1 MKKIVLFAL
10 IAAICAGALLYF
22 YLDKLEQQKEVKVE
36 YENVVVAVTNIPAY
50 TPITTDMVTI
60 RQVPLGTAHP
70 LAARTI
76 EEVVGYVTEG
86 ETLEGEQL
94 LPPKLKQLGQTE
106 SGLSYV
112 IPEGMRAVT
121 IAVDEVTGVAGFLQ
135 RGDYVDVITNVA
147 TAYAP
152 SPIVNEQANATP
164 AQDAAAT
171 DGTAPAATDGTTP
184 AAQTGTTERATTL
197 VAAQNVR
204 IAALG
209 TSLTNGSGANSD
221 GGISYGS
228 ITLFL
233 TPEEAMRV
241 LHAARSGAVMIILRA
256 SGDHDA
262 NTQQPVINDMLLE
275 KAE

>member
-10 IAAICAGALLYF
+10 IAALCAGALLYF
-22 YLDKLEQQKEVKVE
+22 YLDKLEQQKEVKIE
-36 YENVVVAVTNIPAY
+36 YENVVVAVVNIPAY

-70 LAARTI
+70 LAARTL
-76 EEVVGYVTEG
+76 EEVVGYVTES

-106 SGLSYV
+106 SGLSYI

-121 IAVDEVTGVAGFLQ
+121 IPVDEVTGVAGFLQ

-152 SPIVNEQANATP
+152 
-164 AQDAAAT
+164 
-171 DGTAPAATDGTTP
+171 APAAQEQTDAAQTEPAAADGTTP
-184 AAQTGTTERATTL
+184 AVQTGATERATTL

-209 TSLTNGSGANSD
+209 TSLTNGSGTNAD
-221 GGISYGS
+221 GAISYS
-228 ITLFL
+228 TITLFL

-241 LHAARSGAVMIILRA
+241 LHASRSGAVMIILRA
-256 SGDHDA
+256 SGDHDE
-262 NTQQPVINDMLLE
+262 NSQQPVINDMLLE

>member
-10 IAAICAGALLYF
+10 IAALCAGALLYF
-22 YLDKLEQQKEVKVE
+22 YLGKLEQQKEVKIE
-36 YENVVVAVTNIPAY
+36 YENVIVATTTIPAY
-50 TPITTDMVTI
+50 TPITADMVTI
-60 RQVPLGTAHP
+60 RQVPLGIAHP
-70 LAARTI
+70 LAARTL
-76 EEVVGYVTEG
+76 EEVVGYVTES

-106 SGLSYV
+106 SGLSYI

-121 IAVDEVTGVAGFLQ
+121 IPVDEVTGVAGFLQ

-152 SPIVNEQANATP
+152 TPAEQGQADAVQAEPAADGATP
-164 AQDAAAT
+164 AV
-171 DGTAPAATDGTTP
+171 
-184 AAQTGTTERATTL
+184 QTGTTERATTL

-209 TSLTNGSGANSD
+209 TSLTNGSGTNAD
-221 GGISYGS
+221 GVISYAS

-241 LHAARSGAVMIILRA
+241 LHASRSGAVMIILRA
-256 SGDHDA
+256 SGDHDE
-262 NTQQPVINDMLLE
+262 NKQLPVINDMLLE

>member
-10 IAAICAGALLYF
+10 IAALCAGALLYF
-22 YLDKLEQQKEVKVE
+22 YLGNLEQQKEVKIE
-36 YENVVVAVTNIPAY
+36 YENVIVATTNIPAY

-70 LAARTI
+70 LAARTL
-76 EEVVGYVTEG
+76 EEVVGYVTES

-106 SGLSYV
+106 SGLSYI

-121 IAVDEVTGVAGFLQ
+121 IPVDEVTGVAGFLQ

-152 SPIVNEQANATP
+152 APVEKGQT
-164 AQDAAAT
+164 DAAQAE
-171 DGTAPAATDGTTP
+171 PAATDGTTP
-184 AAQTGTTERATTL
+184 TVQTGMTERATTL

-209 TSLTNGSGANSD
+209 TSLTNGSGTNAD
-221 GGISYGS
+221 GAISYGS

-241 LHAARSGAVMIILRA
+241 LHASRSGAVMIILRA
-256 SGDHDA
+256 SGDHDE
-262 NTQQPVINDMLLE
+262 NTQLPVINDMLLE

>member
-36 YENVVVAVTNIPAY
+36 YENVVVATANIPAY

-60 RQVPLGTAHP
+60 RQVPLGTAHS
-70 LAARTI
+70 LAARTL
-76 EEVVGYVTEG
+76 EEVVGYVTES

-106 SGLSYV
+106 SGLSYI

-121 IAVDEVTGVAGFLQ
+121 IPVDEVTGVAGFLQ

-152 SPIVNEQANATP
+152 SPVAPVQADTVQTEDTASADNA
-164 AQDAAAT
+164 A
-171 DGTAPAATDGTTP
+171 P
-184 AAQTGTTERATTL
+184 AAQTGDTERATTL

-209 TSLTNGSGANSD
+209 TSLTNGSGTNAD
-221 GGISYGS
+221 GAISYGS

-241 LHAARSGAVMIILRA
+241 LHASRSGAVMIILRA
-256 SGDHDA
+256 SGDHDE
-262 NTQQPVINDMLLE
+262 NTQLPVINDMLLE

>member
-10 IAAICAGALLYF
+10 LAALCAGTLLYF
-22 YLDKLEQQKEVKVE
+22 YLGNLEQQKEVKVE
-36 YENVVVAVTNIPAY
+36 YENVIVATTNIPAY

-70 LAARTI
+70 LAARTL
-76 EEVVGYVTEG
+76 EEVVGYVTES

-106 SGLSYV
+106 SGLSYIV
-112 IPEGMRAVT
+112 PEGMRAVT

-147 TAYAP
+147 TSYAP
-152 SPIVNEQANATP
+152 APVAEGQT
-164 AQDAAAT
+164 DAAQT
-171 DGTAPAATDGTTP
+171 EPTAADGTTP
-184 AAQTGTTERATTL
+184 TVQPGATERATTL
-197 VAAQNVR
+197 IAAQNVR

-209 TSLTNGSGANSD
+209 TSLTNGSGTNAD
-221 GGISYGS
+221 GAISYGS

-241 LHAARSGAVMIILRA
+241 LHASRSGAVMIILRA
-256 SGDHDA
+256 SGDHDE
-262 NTQQPVINDMLLE
+262 NTQLPVINDMLLE

>member
-10 IAAICAGALLYF
+10 IAALCAGALLYF
-22 YLDKLEQQKEVKVE
+22 YLGKLEQQKEVKIE
-36 YENVVVAVTNIPAY
+36 YENVIVATTTIPAY
-50 TPITTDMVTI
+50 TPITADMVTI

-70 LAARTI
+70 LAARTL
-76 EEVVGYVTEG
+76 EEVVGYVTES

-106 SGLSYV
+106 SGLSYI

-121 IAVDEVTGVAGFLQ
+121 IPVDEVTGVAGFLQ

-152 SPIVNEQANATP
+152 TP
-164 AQDAAAT
+164 AEQGQADAVQAEPAA
-171 DGTAPAATDGTTP
+171 DGTMPAV
-184 AAQTGTTERATTL
+184 QTGTTERATTL

-209 TSLTNGSGANSD
+209 TSLTNGSGTNAD
-221 GGISYGS
+221 GVISYAS

-241 LHAARSGAVMIILRA
+241 LHASRSGAVMIILRA
-256 SGDHDA
+256 SGDHDE
-262 NTQQPVINDMLLE
+262 NTQLPVINDMLLE

>member
-10 IAAICAGALLYF
+10 IAALCAGALLYF
-22 YLDKLEQQKEVKVE
+22 YLGNLEQQKEVKIE
-36 YENVVVAVTNIPAY
+36 YENVIVATTNIPAY

-70 LAARTI
+70 LAARTL
-76 EEVVGYVTEG
+76 EEVVGYVTES

-106 SGLSYV
+106 SGLSYI

-121 IAVDEVTGVAGFLQ
+121 IPVDEVTGVAGFLQ

-147 TAYAP
+147 TSY
-152 SPIVNEQANATP
+152 SPTPVEQGQT
-164 AQDAAAT
+164 DAAQT
-171 DGTAPAATDGTTP
+171 EPAEADGTTP
-184 AAQTGTTERATTL
+184 AVQTGTTERATTL

-209 TSLTNGSGANSD
+209 TSLTNGSGTNAD
-221 GGISYGS
+221 GAISYGT

-241 LHAARSGAVMIILRA
+241 LHASRSGAVMIILRA
-256 SGDHDA
+256 SGDHDE
-262 NTQQPVINDMLLE
+262 NTELPVINDMLLE

>member
-152 SPIVNEQANATP
+152 SPTAPEQTEAAPTE
-164 AQDAAAT
+164 DAASA
-171 DGTAPAATDGTTP
+171 DGTTP

-241 LHAARSGAVMIILRA
+241 LHASRSGAVMIILRA

>member
-10 IAAICAGALLYF
+10 IAALCAGALLYF
-22 YLDKLEQQKEVKVE
+22 YLDKLEQQKEVKIE
-36 YENVVVAVTNIPAY
+36 YENVVVAVVNIPAY

-70 LAARTI
+70 LAARTL
-76 EEVVGYVTEG
+76 EEVVGYVTES

-106 SGLSYV
+106 SGLSYI

-121 IAVDEVTGVAGFLQ
+121 IPVDEVTGVAGFLQ

-152 SPIVNEQANATP
+152 APVAQEQT
-164 AQDAAAT
+164 DAAQT
-171 DGTAPAATDGTTP
+171 EPAAADGTTP
-184 AAQTGTTERATTL
+184 AVQTGATERATTL

-209 TSLTNGSGANSD
+209 TSLTNGSGTNAD
-221 GGISYGS
+221 GAISYGT

-241 LHAARSGAVMIILRA
+241 LHASRSGAVMIILRA
-256 SGDHDA
+256 SGDHDE
-262 NTQQPVINDMLLE
+262 NSQQPVINDMLLE

>member
-10 IAAICAGALLYF
+10 IAALCAGALLYF
-22 YLDKLEQQKEVKVE
+22 YLGKLEQQKEVKIE
-36 YENVVVAVTNIPAY
+36 YENVIVATTTIPAY
-50 TPITTDMVTI
+50 TPITADMVTI

-70 LAARTI
+70 LAARTL
-76 EEVVGYVTEG
+76 EEVVGYVTES

-106 SGLSYV
+106 SGLSYI

-121 IAVDEVTGVAGFLQ
+121 IPVDEVTGVAGFLQ

-152 SPIVNEQANATP
+152 TPAEQGQADAAQAETAADGATP
-164 AQDAAAT
+164 AV
-171 DGTAPAATDGTTP
+171 
-184 AAQTGTTERATTL
+184 QTGMTERATTL

-209 TSLTNGSGANSD
+209 TSLTNGSGTNAD
-221 GGISYGS
+221 GVISYAS

-241 LHAARSGAVMIILRA
+241 LHASRSGAVMIILRA
-256 SGDHDA
+256 SGDHDE
-262 NTQQPVINDMLLE
+262 NTQLPVINDMLLE

>member
-36 YENVVVAVTNIPAY
+36 YENVVVATVNIPAY
-50 TPITTDMVTI
+50 TPITSDMVTI

-70 LAARTI
+70 LAARTL
-76 EEVVGYVTEG
+76 EEVVGYVTES

-106 SGLSYV
+106 SGLSYI

-121 IAVDEVTGVAGFLQ
+121 IPVDEVTGVAGFLQ
-135 RGDYVDVITNVA
+135 RGDYVDVITNISTAYSPA
-147 TAYAP
+147 TAAQ
-152 SPIVNEQANATP
+152 EQTETAQPENAAAADGATP
-164 AQDAAAT
+164 AV
-171 DGTAPAATDGTTP
+171 
-184 AAQTGTTERATTL
+184 QTGATERATTL
-197 VAAQNVR
+197 IAAQNVC

-209 TSLTNGSGANSD
+209 TSLTNGSGTNAD
-221 GGISYGS
+221 GAIGYNS

-241 LHAARSGAVMIILRA
+241 LHASRSGAVMIVLRA
-256 SGDHDA
+256 SGDHEA
-262 NTQQPVINDMLLE
+262 NTQMPVINDMLLE
-275 KAE
+275 KADHDE